1 MNDYV
6 REELDDA
13 PVAQPSIGAG
23 SGLKGREAAQEVERR
38 NYEEERLL
46 RLPGEGKKGRRKRDM
61 GEGYGEDEIL
71 GGAGEL
77 NDLVKGG
84 GKRRK
89 IQGGEKKIGEA
100 WEKRVKRGIGRK
112 RR

>member
-1 MNDYV
+1 MT
-6 REELDDA
+6 RPLRSPRLEQA
-13 PVAQPSIGAG
+13 AG
-23 SGLKGREAAQEVERR
+23 SRAKRR
-38 NYEEERLL
+38 RRKRNEEIMR
-46 RLPGEGKKGRRKRDM
+46 RKGKKGRRKRDV
-61 GEGYGEDEIL
+61 GEGFGEDEIL